1 MLHNQLW
8 QEKTEAES
16 FSYFCKL
23 RTVKQ
28 SCSRQAGRQSQPPG
42 SGSRT
47 DALYGLAG
55 YFKASLWMED
65 TCGIPPDWHLKHSWH
80 CPSEVQHLQLSGIN
94 TLASH
99 ALHSWVYSPSSITLS
114 CFESKHTFTHHCWNH
129 VCMNMCYSW
138 FWTYQKKFKFIFHL
152 SHIHTPYFF
161 ECTFTY
167 LGKFFPQV
175 SQQWRTSCDAHC
187 STIRT
192 IRWLT
197 YARI

>member
-1 MLHNQLW
+1 MIHDQLW

-23 RTVKQ
+23 RTVKE

-114 CFESKHTFTHHCWNH
+114 CFESKHTFTHHCW
-129 VCMNMCYSW
+129 W
-138 FWTYQKKFKFIFHL
+138 KKCTFIFHL

-161 ECTFTY
+161 WMYVHIFRSI
-167 LGKFFPQV
+167 FPQV

-197 YARI
+197 YACI